1 MQVKL
6 EKAFKENVYTSEQ
19 QITITGTKCKIVG
32 SIQITKAYLDNDN
45 LRICEYRVWL
55 KCNDKEVQKEFSVLG
70 RWATRVRGSKYCTQI
85 DNIRVGYD
93 TSKEA
98 KAAAMAFIEEVVN
111 DFEAT
116 QPTNK
121 KPAVTYDQV
130 QTLMSILNSGV
141 GAGTNEHGMD
151 SDEEIVITSSGK
163 NGGVFKV
170 TIQYNEYDQRWH
182 HNATK
187 IEQ

>member
-55 KCNDKEVQKEFSVLG
+55 KCNDKEVQKEFNVLG

-98 KAAAMAFIEEVVN
+98 KAAAMSFIEFVAK
-111 DFEAT
+111 DFEAAF
-116 QPTNK
+116 N
-121 KPAVTYDQV
+121 
-130 QTLMSILNSGV
+130 
-141 GAGTNEHGMD
+141 HG
-151 SDEEIVITSSGK
+151 
-163 NGGVFKV
+163 
-170 TIQYNEYDQRWH
+170 
-182 HNATK
+182 
-187 IEQ
+187 